1 MFLISDFEICLLFGG
16 LFVLY
21 QLFKVVFWSDFC
33 KKVVWKIKP
42 VIISIE
48 GNIGSGKTTLLNEL
62 KKTLKNN
69 KKIVFIREPVDE
81 WANIV
86 DYAGKSILECFYK
99 DSDKYAFSF
108 QMLAGFTRLANLELA
123 IKNNPN
129 AIVFITERSLET
141 DRSVF
146 AKMLYE
152 SGSISDMDMQIY
164 IKWYKSFAI
173 FKINKIIYV
182 KTSPEICYERIKRR
196 SRKGENIIPL
206 KYLQKC
212 DSYHEEMVTT
222 KFMNTDKL
230 LLDGNIDIYENKEQ
244 LNEWIKEIYQF
255 I

>member
-1 MFLISDFEICLLFGG
+1 MSLISDFEIWLLFGV
-16 LFVLY
+16 FALY
-21 QLFKVVFWSDFC
+21 QLFKLDFWSAFC

-62 KKTLKNN
+62 KEILKNN
-69 KKIVFIREPVDE
+69 RQIVFIREPVDE
-81 WANIV
+81 WTNIV
-86 DYAGKSILECFYK
+86 DLDGKSILECFYK

-164 IKWYKSFAI
+164 IKWYKSFAT

-182 KTSPEICYERIKRR
+182 KTSPEVCYERVKQR
-196 SRKGENIIPL
+196 SRVGENTIPL
-206 KYLQKC
+206 EYLQQC
-212 DSYHEEMVTT
+212 DIYHEEMVTT
-222 KFMNTDKL
+222 KFMNIDKL
-230 LLDGNIDIYENKEQ
+230 LLDGNIDIYKNKEQ
-244 LNEWIKEIYQF
+244 LNEWVKEIYQF